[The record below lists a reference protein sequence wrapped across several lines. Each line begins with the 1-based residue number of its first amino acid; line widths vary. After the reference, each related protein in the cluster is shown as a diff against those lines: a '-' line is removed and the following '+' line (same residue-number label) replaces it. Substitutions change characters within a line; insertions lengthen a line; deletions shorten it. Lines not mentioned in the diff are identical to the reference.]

1 MTEEREGVRDTRV
14 ARVAESDVAESAESR
29 PAEEGL
35 TPLIR
40 CICNHPGRCGP
51 ISSVDP
57 VVAAEWARMSGD
69 HQAEGQRVSACC
81 EQPSQV
87 RGV

>member
-35 TPLIR
+35 TPPHTL
-40 CICNHPGRCGP
+40 HL
-51 ISSVDP
+51 
-57 VVAAEWARMSGD
+57 
-69 HQAEGQRVSACC
+69 
-81 EQPSQV
+81 
-87 RGV
+87 